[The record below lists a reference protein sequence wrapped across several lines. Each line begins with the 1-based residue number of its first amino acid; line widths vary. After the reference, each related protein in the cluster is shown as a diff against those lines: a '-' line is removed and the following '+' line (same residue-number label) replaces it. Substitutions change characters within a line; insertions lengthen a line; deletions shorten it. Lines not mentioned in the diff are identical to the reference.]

1 MIKILLVED
10 DKSIISSLT
19 VFLQG
24 ENCLVDS
31 VDGQAGALEKINT
44 DSFDIVLLDISLSD
58 GNGFAICSAIKK
70 QTNIPVIFLT
80 ACDDEYSVV
89 TGLELGADDYIS
101 KPFRPRE
108 LLARIHTVLRRF
120 NENAVKNEV
129 LTCKDISVDTRKA
142 TVKKKDTELHL
153 SALEYRLLLIFLQN
167 QGVVFSRRK
176 LLELIWDASGEFIND
191 NTLTVYM
198 KRLRDKIEDDPQNP
212 KILVT
217 VRGLGYKV
225 VE

>member
-10 DKSIISSLT
+10 DNSIVSSLT
-19 VFLQG
+19 VFLQS
-24 ENCLVDS
+24 EDCLVDS
-31 VDGQAGALEKINT
+31 VDGQIGAIEKINT
-44 DSFDIVLLDISLSD
+44 ASFDLVLLDISLSD

-80 ACDDEYSVV
+80 AYDDEYSVV
-89 TGLELGADDYIS
+89 TGLELGADDYVS

-108 LLARIHTVLRRF
+108 LLARIHTVLRRT
-120 NENAVKNEV
+120 NGKKDL
-129 LTCKDISVDTRKA
+129 LTCKDISVDTKKAIVRKRD
-142 TVKKKDTELHL
+142 KELHL

-167 QGVVFSRRK
+167 QGFVFSRRT
-176 LLELIWDASGEFIND
+176 LLERIWDASGEFIND

-212 KILVT
+212 EILVT
-217 VRGLGYKV
+217 VRGLGYKIG
-225 VE
+225 E

>member
-1 MIKILLVED
+1 
-10 DKSIISSLT
+10 
-19 VFLQG
+19 
-24 ENCLVDS
+24 

-44 DSFDIVLLDISLSD
+44 DSFDIALLDISLSD

-120 NENAVKNEV
+120 NENAVKNEI